1 MKKYLLPLFAA
12 FAFTIGTAAA
22 QTTTTT
28 TTEAPGMQGPGR
40 GYGRMQGS
48 PEEMAKRQTERMTQ
62 ELGLSADQATKV
74 QQIMMA
80 RGQEMQSMRGQ
91 GQGGNREA
99 MREQMQASRTKYDAQ
114 FKEVLTADQ
123 YTKYTAMQAD
133 RMNRGGGRGMGGP
146 GMDGP
151 GIEKMKAKADGGDK
165 VKMKEDKLKLKAA
178 KAAGK
183 EGKLKVKTD
192 Q

>member
-12 FAFTIGTAAA
+12 FAFTVGTASA
-22 QTTTTT
+22 QTTPATT
-28 TTEAPGMQGPGR
+28 TTEANGMQGR
-40 GYGRMQGS
+40 GGYGGRMQGS

-74 QQIMMA
+74 QQIMVA
-80 RGQEMQSMRGQ
+80 RGREMQAMRGQ
-91 GQGGNREA
+91 SGGDRDK

-123 YTKYTAMQAD
+123 YTKYTTMQAN
-133 RMNRGGGRGMGGP
+133 RMNRGGGP

-151 GIEKMKAKADGGDK
+151 GVDKLKAKADGGDK
-165 VKMKEDKLKLKAA
+165 VKMKDDKLKLKSA
-178 KAAGK
+178 KSQDK
-183 EGKLKVKTD
+183 DGKLKVKAD

>member
-1 MKKYLLPLFAA
+1 MKNSLLLLMAA
-12 FAFTIGTAAA
+12 FALSIGSAAA
-22 QTTTTT
+22 QTDGG
-28 TTEAPGMQGPGR
+28 AMQGGGGG

-62 ELGLSADQATKV
+62 ELGLNADQATKV
-74 QQIMMA
+74 QQIMVA

-91 GQGGNREA
+91 GGGDRDK

-123 YTKYTAMQAD
+123 YTKYTTMQAD

-146 GMDGP
+146 GADAASGA
-151 GIEKMKAKADGGDK
+151 EVDKLKAKTKDGDK
-165 VKMKEDKLKLKAA
+165 IKAKEEKLKLKSD
-178 KAAGK
+178 GV
-183 EGKLKVKTD
+183 KVKTD
-192 Q
+192 K